1 MRTTVT
7 IDSRTIRAVQ
17 LAAGAASKAK
27 AVMLA
32 LNEFI
37 RWHKVSG
44 IAKYRGKLKFR
55 KDTARVRHSGR

>member
-7 IDSRTIRAVQ
+7 VDSRTIRAVQ
-17 LAAGAASKAK
+17 LAAGASSKAK

-37 RWHKVSG
+37 RWHKVSRV
-44 IAKYRGKLKFR
+44 AKYRGKLKFR
-55 KDTARVRHSGR
+55 KDTTRVRDSGR